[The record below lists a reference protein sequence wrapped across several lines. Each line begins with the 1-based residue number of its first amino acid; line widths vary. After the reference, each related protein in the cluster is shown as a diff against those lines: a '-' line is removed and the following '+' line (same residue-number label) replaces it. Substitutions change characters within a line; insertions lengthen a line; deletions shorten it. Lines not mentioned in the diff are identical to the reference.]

1 MVLNIRRRVCTA
13 ALAALLTMGSLGV
26 VGVAPAQARSN
37 SKENTW
43 RIGTYI
49 AGAGTIA
56 ALAKGKGTLA
66 LIGGGA
72 TLLSYNQWKKEKNRR
87 HQRANEASY
96 RAYRS
101 QWLRKHQGKR
111 VRYR

>member
-1 MVLNIRRRVCTA
+1 LVLNIRQRACTA
-13 ALAALLTMGSLGV
+13 ALAALLTVGSLGV
-26 VGVAPAQARSN
+26 MAPAQARSN
-37 SKENTW
+37 SKENAW
-43 RIGTYI
+43 RIGTYV

-87 HQRANEASY
+87 HQRADEASY
-96 RAYRS
+96 RAYRTR
-101 QWLRKHQGKR
+101 WLRQHQGRR
-111 VRYR
+111 VRHR